1 MHAMKRLLR
10 QILLPAVLA
19 AAALALVAAGP
30 ASAAGWKQILRDCVY
45 NEGLKGDYT
54 RAELN
59 NAKRHITGERIAYT
73 ECTSEIQ
80 AAISRLAGSGKGK
93 GGGKGGSGDG
103 FSADLDGDGVVTKAE
118 RKRAAKIRE
127 RRERE
132 AIEDANDALRSDSAT
147 GGPGG
152 GSSGGGGLPLILAVT
167 ALGLAATG
175 GGTWFAARRNPAIAN
190 ALRRVQLPGRRG

>member
-1 MHAMKRLLR
+1 MKRLLR

-19 AAALALVAAGP
+19 AAAMALVAAGP

-45 NEGLKGDYT
+45 NEGLKGKYT

-80 AAISRLAGSGKGK
+80 AALSRLGGKGK
-93 GGGKGGSGDG
+93 GKSGGKGAYGVSD
-103 FSADLDGDGVVTKAE
+103 DLDGDGVVTKAE
-118 RKRAAKIRE
+118 RKRAAKIRAQ
-127 RRERE
+127 RERD
-132 AIEDANDALRSDSAT
+132 AIAAANDALESDSAS

-152 GSSGGGGLPLILAVT
+152 GSSGGGGLPLILAVAGLT
-167 ALGLAATG
+167 LAATG
-175 GGTWFAARRNPAIAN
+175 GGTWYAARRNPAIAN
-190 ALRRVQLPGRRG
+190 ALRRVPPLGRRG